1 MLKNFWKKMTIWN
14 TLLIIFVYIL
24 ILIIVLALVTGCGT
38 LMHGPTQD
46 VYVTSDPPGA
56 VVTNLDYTC
65 WIRTPGV
72 MKLKRANSTVLTAKL
87 FQYETQ
93 KKKLQVHISPFILGN
108 GTGLWYTVQTFT
120 QDANGGAVLL
130 IGDMT
135 TGSIGYLTP
144 DSIHF
149 VFEPDNGRI
158 RR

>member
-1 MLKNFWKKMTIWN
+1 MRNLLTTIC
-14 TLLIIFVYIL
+14 LIAISL
-24 ILIIVLALVTGCGT
+24 IAGCGT
-38 LMHGPTQD
+38 LIHGPYQE
-46 VYVTSDPPGA
+46 VMVTSDPPGA
-56 VVTNLDYTC
+56 VVTNTDYTC
-65 WIRTPGV
+65 HITTPGI

>member
-1 MLKNFWKKMTIWN
+1 MRN
-14 TLLIIFVYIL
+14 LLITICLVAIL
-24 ILIIVLALVTGCGT
+24 LIAGCGT
-38 LMHGPTQD
+38 LTHGPYQE
-46 VYVTSDPPGA
+46 VMVTSDPPGA
-56 VVTNLDYTC
+56 IITNQDYTC
-65 WIRTPGV
+65 HIKTPGI

-93 KKKLQVHISPFILGN
+93 KKKLQVHISPFILGD
-108 GTGLWYTVQTFT
+108 GAGLWYTVQTFT
-120 QDANGGAVLL
+120 RDANGGAILL

-149 VFEPDNGRI
+149 VFEPDKGRI